1 MKKMKNDYVNLVV
14 IYKVSDDRKE
24 VSTLMEYSIRTDF
37 EFTKDG
43 KRI

>member
-14 IYKVSDDRKE
+14 IYKVSNEEKT
-24 VSTLMEYSIRTDF
+24 STLMEYLIRTDF